1 MIGADKITHAE
12 PIYDDSFPDDNPT
25 GDTYGP
31 ANYFAYVPFEAVLPW
46 SGSWDDLPAAH
57 AATVF
62 FDLATIAGLFALG
75 LVLVR
80 RRRSGE
86 EDDEDPDAAE
96 VAERGGRFGRISR
109 RLASWFPDREGN
121 AVGLVLVFA
130 WVAYP
135 FTAYVTQS
143 NSNDELISALL
154 VWSLVFFASPIA
166 RGGLL
171 AAASMAKFAPLPLV
185 PLYAAGGR
193 GIRLRSREDRRVSL
207 RPLVLFALSFLFF
220 AGLLLAY
227 PAVDPGLSQF
237 WERTVQSQLDRD
249 SPFSVWGIYDLGPL
263 QTIAKA
269 GVVALGVIVA
279 FFPWRRTLVQIAALS
294 AALIIAVELVLEHW
308 FYLYIPWFL
317 GAMLLAMVARDA
329 DDVSADT
336 PIR

>member
-1 MIGADKITHAE
+1 MHVGEGSLRVWVAGCATGEEAYSIGMLLIEEASRREVK
-12 PIYDDSFPDDNPT
+12 PT
-25 GDTYGP
+25 IQIFGT
-31 ANYFAYVPFEAVLPW
+31 
-46 SGSWDDLPAAH
+46 DLDAGA
-57 AATVF
+57 
-62 FDLATIAGLFALG
+62 LATAREGRYPSSIAADVSEDRLRRFFVKEGDHYRVRRELRD
-75 LVLVR
+75 LVL
-80 RRRSGE
+80 
-86 EDDEDPDAAE
+86 
-96 VAERGGRFGRISR
+96 
-109 RLASWFPDREGN
+109 
-121 AVGLVLVFA
+121 
-130 WVAYP
+130 
-135 FTAYVTQS
+135 
-143 NSNDELISALL
+143 
-154 VWSLVFFASPIA
+154 FASPIA

-193 GIRLRSREDRRVSL
+193 GIRLRSRDDRRVSL
-207 RPLVLFALSFLFF
+207 RPLVLFALSLLFF

-249 SPFSVWGIYDLGPL
+249 SPFSIWGIYDLGPL

-269 GVVALGVIVA
+269 GLVALGVIVA
-279 FFPWRRTLVQIAALS
+279 FFPWRRTLIQIAALS

>member
-1 MIGADKITHAE
+1 MR
-12 PIYDDSFPDDNPT
+12 
-25 GDTYGP
+25 
-31 ANYFAYVPFEAVLPW
+31 
-46 SGSWDDLPAAH
+46 PAAAGSASA
-57 AATVF
+57 AAT
-62 FDLATIAGLFALG
+62 T
-75 LVLVR
+75 
-80 RRRSGE
+80 
-86 EDDEDPDAAE
+86 
-96 VAERGGRFGRISR
+96 
-109 RLASWFPDREGN
+109 
-121 AVGLVLVFA
+121 
-130 WVAYP
+130 
-135 FTAYVTQS
+135 
-143 NSNDELISALL
+143 
-154 VWSLVFFASPIA
+154 
-166 RGGLL
+166 
-171 AAASMAKFAPLPLV
+171 AASRC
-185 PLYAAGGR
+185 GR
-193 GIRLRSREDRRVSL
+193 SS
-207 RPLVLFALSFLFF
+207 LFALSFLFF

-249 SPFSVWGIYDLGPL
+249 SPFSIWGIYDLGPL

>member
-1 MIGADKITHAE
+1 MRPAGA
-12 PIYDDSFPDDNPT
+12 
-25 GDTYGP
+25 
-31 ANYFAYVPFEAVLPW
+31 
-46 SGSWDDLPAAH
+46 GSASA
-57 AATVF
+57 AAT
-62 FDLATIAGLFALG
+62 T
-75 LVLVR
+75 
-80 RRRSGE
+80 
-86 EDDEDPDAAE
+86 AA
-96 VAERGGRFGRISR
+96 
-109 RLASWFPDREGN
+109 
-121 AVGLVLVFA
+121 
-130 WVAYP
+130 
-135 FTAYVTQS
+135 
-143 NSNDELISALL
+143 
-154 VWSLVFFASPIA
+154 
-166 RGGLL
+166 
-171 AAASMAKFAPLPLV
+171 
-185 PLYAAGGR
+185 
-193 GIRLRSREDRRVSL
+193 VSL

-249 SPFSVWGIYDLGPL
+249 SPFSVWGQIYDLGSL